1 MQTIKPQKT
10 FIAGRSAAVN
20 TARSNGVVVRCNQQE
35 DVIKAATKKAA
46 VAAAALSIVLAA
58 PMMAEAKI
66 VYSNVAKKQAYEA
79 EVLPNLSKLPSLK
92 SSPGG
97 IYTKKTE
104 MSAFKMTEGGA
115 VKTTIVS
122 PDGVPTPDPA
132 KPAAVNAP
140 SAPSVMAA
148 PPVSEPG
155 AAPAKKAA
163 APEAAAA
170 KAAAAKAP
178 APSARSTPAPAAASS
193 SSSSSSDGPPTAV
206 IGVGAA
212 VAIAAVAAVTSNNG
226 EGEEGAATTTM
237 ANAGTTGGSSDV
249 LPNVVEAR
257 AWIAAWKAKSGKK

>member
-1 MQTIKPQKT
+1 MPSSPKHTPSLQSPSLPTLPYPERHSPSSLLQ
-10 FIAGRSAAVN
+10 FY
-20 TARSNGVVVRCNQQE
+20 Q
-35 DVIKAATKKAA
+35 
-46 VAAAALSIVLAA
+46 AA
-58 PMMAEAKI
+58 PIMAEAKI
-66 VYSNVAKKQAYEA
+66 VYSTVAKKQAYEA
-79 EVLPNLSKLPSLK
+79 EVLPNLSRLPSLK

-104 MSAFKMTEGGA
+104 MPAFKMTEGGA
-115 VKTTIVS
+115 VKTTIVR

-148 PPVSEPG
+148 PPVAEPG

-178 APSARSTPAPAAASS
+178 VLSAPAPAPAAAPASS
-193 SSSSSSDGPPTAV
+193 SSSSSSGGPPTAV
-206 IGVGAA
+206 IGVGAV
-212 VAIAAVAAVTSNNG
+212 VAIAAVAALASNNG
-226 EGEEGAATTTM
+226 EGEGAATTM
-237 ANAGTTGGSSDV
+237 ATAGASGGSSNV
-249 LPNVVEAR
+249 PPNVVEAR